1 MKEKQNLEAQ
11 LQSWRNKQKKENV
24 KYIFLSAA
32 GILTV
37 LVIWQLAVVTGLVNE
52 KMLPAPTKIL
62 DTLI

>member
-37 LVIWQLAVVTGLVNE
+37 LVIWQLAVVTGPGE
-52 KMLPAPTKIL
+52 
-62 DTLI
+62 